1 MIELLLLHMQAQ
13 LVKLRDDERGDVLTT
28 IVLILGFFLLAG
40 IVLILLRFVLRT
52 SARVAKGLLVA
63 GVVLLVI
70 ALLLGMIGP
79 LTP

>member
-1 MIELLLLHMQAQ
+1 MMLINIASGLLL
-13 LVKLRDDERGDVLTT
+13 VGV
-28 IVLILGFFLLAG
+28 
-40 IVLILLRFVLRT
+40 VLILLRFVLRT
-52 SARVAKGLLVA
+52 SAKVAKGLVVA

>member
-1 MIELLLLHMQAQ
+1 MI
-13 LVKLRDDERGDVLTT
+13 
-28 IVLILGFFLLAG
+28 LINIATGFLLVG

-52 SARVAKGLLVA
+52 GARLARGLLVA
-63 GVVLLVI
+63 GALLLVI